1 MLNSNNKLFVDF
13 PKPITLLFLCFLF
26 WVAHSLSSLALP
38 SRDWLDKRIGAAIPI
53 SLGTCR
59 IIDQKEDATEV
70 GRDTLKFLEQKNLSL
85 SDAQLPEVQE
95 LVVYMYEKMNRRVCD
110 WDKGQL
116 EAAIVE
122 WLKANGYIE

>member
-38 SRDWLDKRIGAAIPI
+38 SRDWLDKRIDAAIHV
-53 SLGTCR
+53 SLTTCR
-59 IIDQKEDATEV
+59 IIDQKEDAEV
-70 GRDTLKFLEQKNLSL
+70 EGREMARSLEKRGLSL
-85 SDAQLPEVQE
+85 SDVQLPEVQE
-95 LVVYMYEKMNRRVCD
+95 LAAYLYRRMNRRVCD

-116 EAAIVE
+116 EAAIGE

>member
-1 MLNSNNKLFVDF
+1 MLNSNNKPFVDF

-38 SRDWLDKRIGAAIPI
+38 SRDWLDKRVYAAIGV
-53 SLGTCR
+53 SLAACR
-59 IIDQKEDATEV
+59 VNDQKEDVAEV
-70 GRDTLKFLEQKNLSL
+70 GLDMLRSLEKRGLSL

-95 LVVYMYEKMNRRVCD
+95 LSAYLYKRMNRGVCD

-116 EAAIVE
+116 EAAIGE